1 MQEHLSIANIEML
14 LEASRIIHHT
24 EFVIIGSLSVMGAL
38 REPPR
43 AKVMSI
49 DVGFYLKRDPGRAFD
64 LMLFIGQGSEFNH
77 QHSNYADAVSSFFPT
92 LPEDWEE
99 PLIFVRFDSG
109 IRALFL
115 SPNDTAVSKYAHGEE
130 TDRRWIRAGHQACIV
145 NLSVVQYHVLYTV
158 MEREEKALVRR
169 LIDEDEA

>member
-1 MQEHLSIANIEML
+1 MLFATDAQRAVLSARAETRIDSERMENHQSMVNLMADRDRRDELKAAAEAHVSRWERNGLCWSGFATELSVSGVFDAGMQEHLSIANIEML

-43 AKVMSI
+43 AKVISI

-77 QHSNYADAVSSFFPT
+77 QHSNYADAVSSFF
-92 LPEDWEE
+92 
-99 PLIFVRFDSG
+99 SH
-109 IRALFL
+109 
-115 SPNDTAVSKYAHGEE
+115 TA
-130 TDRRWIRAGHQACIV
+130 
-145 NLSVVQYHVLYTV
+145 
-158 MEREEKALVRR
+158 
-169 LIDEDEA
+169 